1 LRKCLLIVT
10 ATISLLTISTCNMAD
25 NLHYG
30 PTVVNDRLWQIANKV
45 RPDTSVSKQ
54 QTMVA
59 LLKTNPSAFKARNV
73 NGLRAGYVL
82 TVPSSE
88 NIRAI
93 DRWQALREIHQ
104 QNSVWK
110 NQNNLAQTSDTT
122 PDAQTAILAAS
133 PQQLLKPDASPIVA
147 QIRQQLSA
155 IQDQVQTTQQTYN
168 QRLAAIESEN
178 NILKLQLAKL
188 STEVRILT
196 QNQSITYAGSSKTSS
211 PVFSSQ
217 ALLLIG
223 GLVASLFFM
232 LGLWWWSHRSRLKML
247 RAASAN
253 FADQNLDEI
262 DADTEDEYDYLNSAE
277 GISAKLDL
285 GRAYM
290 EMGDTSLAR
299 TTLLDVVKQGNADQR
314 KQAEELLD
322 HLKDEATAA

>member
-1 LRKCLLIVT
+1 
-10 ATISLLTISTCNMAD
+10 MAD